1 MNPTPDQPSSSPSAA
16 STGELAADT
25 ATQGGKAAPG
35 ARITL
40 YVVGRSPN
48 SQRASNNLAELTRL
62 HPELFGAIDVEV
74 VDALQS
80 PERVFEDLILLTPA
94 LVVHSADGN
103 VGRIIG
109 DLSDPATLLATL
121 ASCGAPSSSP
131 PLSPAAS
138 ASPADGH

>member
-1 MNPTPDQPSSSPSAA
+1 MSQTPANASAQ
-16 STGELAADT
+16 AARAETPQT
-25 ATQGGKAAPG
+25 AAVGGTPA

-48 SQRASNNLAELTRL
+48 SQRASNNLSALTRL
-62 HPELFGAIDVEV
+62 HPELFAAIDVEV

-94 LVVHSADGN
+94 LVVHSADGS

-121 ASCGAPSSSP
+121 ASCGAPGT
-131 PLSPAAS
+131 AS
-138 ASPADGH
+138 DKH